1 MPFSKITDLLNRAVE
16 PVRKPNNIYQL
27 IKKSDFTLVLTRFS
41 RKVFSIVDIF
51 VPRIASS
58 FSSVVVVG
66 SEGKGDTPKEKK
78 KTILRGPPVQ
88 RSRHGWP

>member
-1 MPFSKITDLLNRAVE
+1 MILL
-16 PVRKPNNIYQL
+16 
-27 IKKSDFTLVLTRFS
+27 SVLTRFS

-58 FSSVVVVG
+58 FSSVVVAG

-78 KTILRGPPVQ
+78 KDITRTSCAALAARLALKKLPPGIRNVY
-88 RSRHGWP
+88 SCMKDAIY